1 MNSSNEQLNRPHALG
16 VLPMRKRSCTRLSF
30 ACSIAVVSAIGCV
43 CYLTGASTIG
53 EIGEGVAYASESLEQ
68 QVSDLT
74 QLHLLNSRFDR
85 RLALYRILEDADE
98 SSLSD
103 MFDRSAHLSPRSLQ
117 LEVESLIAEKWSTIN
132 PRAVLAKIEG
142 LPELRFRTL
151 VEVIF
156 DEWIDTD
163 RSDAIDFASQ
173 WSHHRKQMVFET
185 AVLPRS
191 DLGIEDKLEIGRH
204 LDIEYVASSLL
215 QEQMETAPIVDAEE
229 YWRVFH
235 AEHKNAFS
243 ELRGDQLNDVAQS
256 LVAEMGTE
264 AFHLVDETAKN
275 TDDKNRILP
284 LVASRIASTDP
295 RAAFDLVVDR
305 KRDETGMLRGIVS
318 QWAEVEPKE
327 AFEAVSQIVNSYKRR
342 SMQETVFHRW
352 TRMGNPTELLERLD
366 EFPQNSRSMVR
377 EKALE
382 SLGSSLPEEALE
394 RTQTVENATV
404 RNRLENSFVVSWA
417 ERDASA
423 ALAWARSEPAVQYK
437 KTRLMA
443 DILNRLARKNLDL
456 ALETA
461 LAEPV
466 DESGVGLEASVIG
479 GALRGDVPLPPDV
492 AEELLLRMRNEQTKL
507 RGMLS
512 VGARYLERGD
522 EEGFER
528 AWSLSELL
536 KADKDR
542 HRYLRSMVLGWI
554 DKGLEQELYRRIDQF
569 PTKELKRHAAQMLIT
584 NESDQFTD
592 NQLER
597 LNSYL
602 VDETEEA
609 LNEALNERSSELQ

>member
-1 MNSSNEQLNRPHALG
+1 MNSSTEQRNRPQAMT
-16 VLPMRKRSCTRLSF
+16 VLPIRKQFRKGLNFVYSL
-30 ACSIAVVSAIGCV
+30 AVVSTIGCM
-43 CYLTGASTIG
+43 CYWTGASTIG
-53 EIGEGVAYASESLEQ
+53 AIGEGVAYASESPEQ

-74 QLHLLNSRFDR
+74 QLLLLDSRFER

-98 SSLSD
+98 SSLSN
-103 MFDRSAHLSPRSLQ
+103 MFDRSEDLSSSSLQ
-117 LEVESLIAEKWSTIN
+117 LEAELLIAEKWSTIN
-132 PRAVLAKIEG
+132 PRAVLAKIVDF
-142 LPELRFRTL
+142 PELRFRAL

-156 DEWIDTD
+156 DEWIGTD
-163 RSDAIDFASQ
+163 HSDAIDFASQ
-173 WSHHRKQMVFET
+173 WSHHKKQIVFES

-191 DLGIEDKLEIGRH
+191 DLGIQDKIEIGKQ

-215 QEQMETAPIVDAEE
+215 KEQMETAPIVDAEE
-229 YWRVFH
+229 YWKVFH

-243 ELRGDQLNDVAQS
+243 DLRGDQLNDIAQS
-256 LVAEMGTE
+256 LVVELGAE
-264 AFHLVDETAKN
+264 AFHLVDETTEN
-275 TDDKNRILP
+275 IDDKNRILP
-284 LVASRIASTDP
+284 LIASRIASADP

-305 KRDETGMLRGIVS
+305 KRDETGMLWRIVNG
-318 QWAEVEPKE
+318 WAAAEPKD
-327 AFEAVSQIVNSYKRR
+327 AFEAVSQIVNSNKRR
-342 SMQETVFHRW
+342 NMQETVVHHW
-352 TRMGNPTELLERLD
+352 TRKGNPTELLERLD
-366 EFPQNSRSMVR
+366 EFPQSSRSIVQ

-382 SLGSSLPEEALE
+382 SLGSSFPQEALE
-394 RTQTVENATV
+394 RTQALENATV

-437 KTRLMA
+437 KTRLMS

-479 GALRGDVPLPPDV
+479 GALLGDVRLPPDV
-492 AEELLLRMRNEQTKL
+492 AEKLLSRMRNEQTKL

-512 VGARYLERGD
+512 VGARYLQWGD
-522 EEGFER
+522 EENIER

-536 KADKDR
+536 KSDEDQ
-542 HRYLRSMVLGWI
+542 HRYLRSLVLGWTAY
-554 DKGLEQELYRRIDQF
+554 GREQELYRRIDQF
-569 PTKELKRHAAQMLIT
+569 PTKELRRHAAQMLIT

-602 VDETEEA
+602 VDETEKTPDDP
-609 LNEALNERSSELQ
+609 